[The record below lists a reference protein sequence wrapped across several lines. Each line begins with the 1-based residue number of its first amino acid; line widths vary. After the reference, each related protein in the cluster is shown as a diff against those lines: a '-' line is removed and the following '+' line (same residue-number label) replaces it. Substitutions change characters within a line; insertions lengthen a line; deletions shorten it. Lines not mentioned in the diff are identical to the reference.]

1 MGNDSFTLRNDLAG
15 LNGEKIGRFDAYFP
29 DTDKDG
35 NAVDE
40 TTIPPYVKMNHL
52 VFKTKHNGGNYS
64 IFIAPGNMD
73 PIPKNT
79 PEPVSFVEASGKDF
93 FFFKI
98 KKDKAQRWMLTGLI
112 LALIGVAIDAA
123 FAIGKIH
130 VFIPCSES
138 VMILL
143 QVISLVLKI
152 SGLLLAFF
160 KGFWE
165 SK

>member
-1 MGNDSFTLRNDLAG
+1 MGNDSFTLRNDQAE

-29 DTDKDG
+29 DTDKEG
-35 NAVDE
+35 NMIDK
-40 TTIPPYVKMNHL
+40 TGIPKYVKMNGF
-52 VFKTKHNGGNYS
+52 VFKTKSNGGNHS

-79 PEPVSFVEASGKDF
+79 PEPVSYVESSGKEF

-112 LALIGVAIDAA
+112 IASVGVAIDAA

-130 VFIPCSES
+130 VYIPCSELF
-138 VMILL
+138 MEILV
-143 QVISLVLKI
+143 VISMILKI
-152 SGLLLAFF
+152 SGLLVAFF